1 MRGIEKMAKEEN
13 LKPVTERSKAEARE
27 ISRKGGIKSG
37 EARRAKKTMR
47 EMLKYLLE
55 QDIQNSKGEKKTTLE
70 AVMVAQLKQALK
82 GDTKAATFI
91 RDTIGEKPL
100 DKQEITGKNGEP
112 LAVKKVFVT
121 PDEVDKVQKHI
132 KDIIND

>member
-1 MRGIEKMAKEEN
+1 MAKVEN
-13 LKPVTERSKAEARE
+13 LKPVTQRSKAEARE

-55 QDIQNSKGEKKTTLE
+55 QDITNKAGEKKTTLE

>member
-1 MRGIEKMAKEEN
+1 MAKEEN

>member
-1 MRGIEKMAKEEN
+1 MANEQN
-13 LKPVTERSKAEARE
+13 LIPTNKLTESERRKLAQKAGKASGKARAE
-27 ISRKGGIKSG
+27 R
-37 EARRAKKTMR
+37 KTMR

-132 KDIIND
+132 KAIIND

>member
-1 MRGIEKMAKEEN
+1 MANEKN
-13 LKPVTERSKAEARE
+13 LKKLSPSEARE
-27 ISRKGGIKSG
+27 YGSKGGKASVI
-37 EARRAKKTMR
+37 ARQAKKTMR

-55 QDIQNSKGEKKTTLE
+55 QDIQNTKGEKKSTLE

-121 PDEVDKVQKHI
+121 PDEVDAAQKHI
-132 KDIIND
+132 KDIIE

>member
-1 MRGIEKMAKEEN
+1 MRGIKNNMANEKN
-13 LKPVTERSKAEARE
+13 LIPTNRLTESERRKLAQKAGKASGKARAE
-27 ISRKGGIKSG
+27 R
-37 EARRAKKTMR
+37 KTMR

-55 QDIQNSKGEKKTTLE
+55 QDIQNTKGEKKSTLE

-121 PDEVDKVQKHI
+121 PDEVDAAQKHI
-132 KDIIND
+132 KDIIE

>member
-1 MRGIEKMAKEEN
+1 MAKEEN

-55 QDIQNSKGEKKTTLE
+55 QDITNKAGEKKTTLE

>member
-1 MRGIEKMAKEEN
+1 MAKEEN
-13 LKPVTERSKAEARE
+13 LKPVTQRSKAEARE

-55 QDIQNSKGEKKTTLE
+55 QDITNKAGEKKTTLE

>member
-1 MRGIEKMAKEEN
+1 MRGIKNNMANEKN
-13 LKPVTERSKAEARE
+13 LKPFDTLTEEQQREIRSK
-27 ISRKGGIKSG
+27 GGKASVK
-37 EARRAKKTMR
+37 AKKERKTMR

-55 QDIQNSKGEKKTTLE
+55 QDIQNTKGEKKSTLE

-121 PDEVDKVQKHI
+121 PDEVDAAQKHI
-132 KDIIND
+132 KDIIE

>member
-1 MRGIEKMAKEEN
+1 MAKEEN
-13 LKPVTERSKAEARE
+13 LKPVTQRSKAEARE